1 MNKKRKRQH
10 PVRKQQNE
18 FITPA
23 ILRRTIRN
31 VLPFYREIV
40 RNPAYSAAWVQAVNT
55 IDFVQMER
63 LFQKVS
69 HAPIAELGSGYSF
82 GFRTPMRDR
91 LYVNGFFLDPAQSKY
106 KVGEHLVV
114 VQAILPL
121 YLRLAT
127 DIPFATRVTA
137 AINSGNTTRLNSLIR
152 GLIRSRF
159 LLTIRAQDSGFRISF
174 RFPISRKI
182 YTNYTL
188 LGVG

>member
-1 MNKKRKRQH
+1 MNKKRKRQL

-63 LFQKVS
+63 LFQKGKPCPNCRIGIRVQFRLS
-69 HAPIAELGSGYSF
+69 YTYAGSTI
-82 GFRTPMRDR
+82 RQR
-91 LYVNGFFLDPAQSKY
+91 FFLDPAQSKY

-137 AINSGNTTRLNSLIR
+137 AINSGNTTRLNNLIR

-159 LLTIRAQDSGFRISF
+159 
-174 RFPISRKI
+174 
-182 YTNYTL
+182 Y
-188 LGVG
+188 